1 MHLTCGGGT
10 CEPGTK
16 CLSGISSETWSG
28 QSALR
33 SSTDALPSEG
43 ETSCHRANARAE
55 IGKCCC
61 SGALCSPVAT
71 HHLAQDAFDREALV
85 LKRPAHAQHTSLH
98 QGSLCAAFRAPAAR
112 CAAAERACKRPRVR
126 LWGGSSADGFYDSL
140 KLDKAECEATHAQAS
155 QMLRRVGLGGE
166 PVTRRRSC
174 ASRCSCW
181 PTPSPSPSLVAVALL
196 ACCAYIGSRM
206 CRARRRRQDFRREI
220 VVNEIARQ
228 FRTAEETR
236 QGKREYFRGECY
248 FLLQQLQI

>member
-1 MHLTCGGGT
+1 M
-10 CEPGTK
+10 
-16 CLSGISSETWSG
+16 
-28 QSALR
+28 LR
-33 SSTDALPSEG
+33 SVLRQLVVRQLSA
-43 ETSCHRANARAE
+43 RANGRE
-55 IGKCCC
+55 
-61 SGALCSPVAT
+61 SDFGAAVQRTVSR
-71 HHLAQDAFDREALV
+71 Q
-85 LKRPAHAQHTSLH
+85 Q
-98 QGSLCAAFRAPAAR
+98 
-112 CAAAERACKRPRVR
+112 
-126 LWGGSSADGFYDSL
+126 
-140 KLDKAECEATHAQAS
+140 KLEKAECEATHAQAS

-236 QGKREYFRGECY
+236 QEKREASTFAVNAISK
-248 FLLQQLQI
+248 LQI